1 MKLSRR
7 LYLAIV
13 SPALMLAVIWAVF
26 LAEHL
31 LAATWAD
38 YGVFPR
44 EQSGLKGVLFMPLLH
59 GDWGHILSNTP
70 PLAALMAMLWFF
82 YPRVASPA
90 FFMIY
95 LLSGLATWT
104 FARAGVF
111 HIGASGVVYG
121 LVAFL
126 FWNGIFRRNFKAIVI
141 ALIVLF
147 YYGGLFMGIVPGQ
160 AGISWDGHLMGALA
174 GVVVAYVFRNYIE
187 KDEHRQPASWELE
200 EPEPP
205 RSFLPSDV
213 FDKTKS
219 ERGIW

>member
-7 LYLAIV
+7 LYLAIF
-13 SPALMLAVIWAVF
+13 SPVLMLAVIWAVF
-26 LAEHL
+26 LTEHL
-31 LAATWAD
+31 LAANWAD

-44 EQSGLKGVLFMPLLH
+44 QQSGLKGVLFMPLLH
-59 GDWGHILSNTP
+59 GSWGHILSNTP

-82 YPRVASPA
+82 YPRVAAPA
-90 FFMIY
+90 FVMVY

-104 FARAGVF
+104 FARAGVY

-126 FWNGIFRRNFKAIVI
+126 FWNGIFRRNLKAIVI
-141 ALIVLF
+141 ALVVLF

-174 GVVVAYVFRNYIE
+174 GVVVAYIFRNYIE
-187 KDEHRQPASWELE
+187 KDERPQPASWELE
-200 EPEPP
+200 ASEPP
-205 RSFLPSDV
+205 RSFLPPDV

-219 ERGIW
+219 ERGSW

>member
-7 LYLAIV
+7 LYLAIF
-13 SPALMLAVIWAVF
+13 SPVLMLAVIWAVF
-26 LAEHL
+26 LTEHL
-31 LAATWAD
+31 LAANWAD

-44 EQSGLKGVLFMPLLH
+44 QQSGLKGVLFMPLLH
-59 GDWGHILSNTP
+59 GSWGHILSNTP

-82 YPRVASPA
+82 YPRVAAPA
-90 FFMIY
+90 FVMVY

-104 FARAGVF
+104 FARAGVY

-126 FWNGIFRRNFKAIVI
+126 FWNGIFRRNLKAIVI
-141 ALIVLF
+141 ALVVLF

-174 GVVVAYVFRNYIE
+174 GVVVAYVFRNHIE

-200 EPEPP
+200 EQEPP
-205 RSFLPSDV
+205 RSFLPPDV
-213 FDKTKS
+213 FDKPKS